1 MNQRPQRVNVARQA
15 IRTPR
20 AAAVAGIVFTVL
32 FTISMVLMRLAIPEE
47 LSGSNTASWLQGNT
61 TTLTLALTLVPFSG
75 IAFLWFMGVVRDRLG
90 KMEDQFFSTVFSGSG
105 LLFLSMI
112 FASAAIAGGI
122 LSSYAIS
129 ADTLTKSGVILFGR
143 AVMYTITKVYAVR
156 MAGVFMISLGTLWLR
171 TRVMPRVFV
180 FITYA
185 LALVLLVSS
194 DITAWLVLVLPTWV
208 FVISIFILIVSLRL
222 SPDVLAK
229 SGVLV
234 FGRAVMYTIMKVY
247 AVRMA
252 GVFMVALATLWMRTG
267 VMPRVYVFLSY
278 ALALVLLVSSDITS
292 WLILVFPAWVF
303 VISVFILIESL
314 RGELPEA
321 EGMIGSNEPS

>member
-1 MNQRPQRVNVARQA
+1 MNQRVNVAREA

-90 KMEDQFFSTVFSGSG
+90 KLEDQFFSTVFFGSG
-105 LLFLSMI
+105 LLFLAMM
-112 FASAAIAGGI
+112 FATAAIAGGI
-122 LSSYAIS
+122 LASYAIEPN
-129 ADTLTKSGVILFGR
+129 T
-143 AVMYTITKVYAVR
+143 
-156 MAGVFMISLGTLWLR
+156 
-171 TRVMPRVFV
+171 
-180 FITYA
+180 
-185 LALVLLVSS
+185 
-194 DITAWLVLVLPTWV
+194 
-208 FVISIFILIVSLRL
+208 
-222 SPDVLAK
+222 LAK
-229 SGVLV
+229 SGVLI

-278 ALALVLLVSSDITS
+278 ALALVLLVSSNITA
-292 WLILVFPAWVF
+292 WLMLVFPAWVF
-303 VISVFILIESL
+303 VVSIFILIASL
-314 RGELPEA
+314 RGEHA
-321 EGMIGSNEPS
+321 AVEGMIGSH